1 MQIIKDRTWKNYR
14 RASLR
19 PHIHH
24 HHHQL
29 SHVTL
34 NYAVPL
40 AVCILM
46 LPMLVVAI
54 EHMQL
59 TATYRMNPLDRC
71 NHVTFIR
78 TPLVLPSLNN
88 VLPAMV
94 LQNRVVRLNIGYT
107 SCFSSHSSVQHVF
120 RSLGVRVYS
129 SLGRR
134 VVEVV
139 VVLLLLLCGDIEMNP
154 GPLGKCL
161 D

>member
-1 MQIIKDRTWKNYR
+1 MQIIKDRSWKNYR

-19 PHIHH
+19 PHIN
-24 HHHQL
+24 HHQR

-34 NYAVPL
+34 NYALPL

-46 LPMLVVAI
+46 LPMLVVAL

-59 TATYRMNPLDRC
+59 VATYRMNPLDRC
-71 NHVTFIR
+71 NHMTSYH
-78 TPLVLPSLNN
+78 TSLVVPSLNN

-94 LQNRVVRLNIGYT
+94 LQNRGVRPNVGYT
-107 SCFSSHSSVQHVF
+107 SCYSSHSSVQHVF
-120 RSLGVRVYS
+120 PCLGVRLYS
-129 SLGRR
+129 TLRR
-134 VVEVV
+134 KEVGVV
-139 VVLLLLLCGDIEMNP
+139 VVLLLLLCGDIETNP

>member
-1 MQIIKDRTWKNYR
+1 MCINKDRAWKKYR

-19 PHIHH
+19 PHIQ
-24 HHHQL
+24 HHQL

-34 NYAVPL
+34 NYSLPL
-40 AVCILM
+40 VVCVLM
-46 LPMLVVAI
+46 LPMLVVAV

-59 TATYRMNPLDRC
+59 ATTYRMNPLDRC
-71 NHVTFIR
+71 SLMTFIR
-78 TPLVLPSLNN
+78 TPLLLPSLNN

-94 LQNRVVRLNIGYT
+94 LQNGGVRLNTGCA

-120 RSLGVRVYS
+120 PSLGVRKYS

-134 VVEVV
+134 VVGVV
-139 VVLLLLLCGDIEMNP
+139 VVLLLLLCGDIKTNP

>member
-1 MQIIKDRTWKNYR
+1 MQIIKDRSWKNYR
-14 RASLR
+14 RTSLR
-19 PHIHH
+19 PHIN
-24 HHHQL
+24 HHQL

-34 NYAVPL
+34 SYALPL

-59 TATYRMNPLDRC
+59 AATYRMNPLDQC
-71 NHVTFIR
+71 NHIIH

-88 VLPAMV
+88 VLPVMV
-94 LQNRVVRLNIGYT
+94 LQNRGVRPNIGYT
-107 SCFSSHSSVQHVF
+107 SCFSSHFSVQHVF
-120 RSLGVRVYS
+120 PSLGVRVYS
-129 SLGRR
+129 SLGRT
-134 VVEVV
+134 VVGVV